1 MRCDTALRVKCLASF
16 TVVFAAWLAAA
27 AGASAQVGKAK
38 LPEGTK
44 VHRNLE
50 YVMGGHERQKLD
62 LYLPEKADS
71 PLPVIVWI
79 HGGAWSGG
87 SWSNPGQALAFVGQ
101 GYAVASIGHRFSQ
114 HAVFPAQIEDCK
126 AAVRWL
132 RANAKTYGLDPDH
145 IGVWG
150 ASSGGH
156 LAALLGTTGGVKDL
170 EGTGGNAGQS
180 SRVQAVVDFFGPTD
194 FLQMDAHA
202 VKGAKLKHDS
212 PISPESKLIGGA
224 IQQNVEKVKRTNPI
238 HYVSKDAPPFL
249 IAHGERDP
257 LVPCHQSE
265 LLHEALKQAGIEV
278 TYHKIPG
285 AGHGGKEFGTEEMQ
299 AAIQAFFD
307 KHLKGRHDGKAKTPP
322 QAR

>member
-1 MRCDTALRVKCLASF
+1 MSCNSVISVKCLGSLVVMPAVFFATASG
-16 TVVFAAWLAAA
+16 AAA
-27 AGASAQVGKAK
+27 QRGGSK

-44 VHRNLE
+44 VHRKLE
-50 YVMGGHERQKLD
+50 YVKGGHERQRLD
-62 LYLPEKADS
+62 LYVPAKADA

-87 SWSNPGQALAFVGQ
+87 SRANTGQALALVGK
-101 GYAVASIGHRFSQ
+101 GYAVASIGYRLSQ
-114 HAVFPAQIEDCK
+114 HAIFPAQIEDCK
-126 AAVRWL
+126 AAIRWL
-132 RANAKTYGLDPDH
+132 RANAQTYRLDPKH

-156 LAALLGTTGGVKDL
+156 LAALLGTTGGVKEL
-170 EGTGGNAGQS
+170 EGKGGNAGQS

-202 VKGAKLKHDS
+202 MKGSFLKHNPPS
-212 PISPESKLIGGA
+212 SPESRLIGGA
-224 IQQNVEKVKRTNPI
+224 IQKNVEKVKRANPI
-238 HYVSKDAPPFL
+238 QYVTKDAPPFL

-265 LLHEALKQAGIEV
+265 LLHEALKRAGVEV
-278 TYHKIPG
+278 AFYKLPG
-285 AGHGGKEFGTEEMQ
+285 AGHGGRGFGTDKMQ

-307 KHLKGRHDGKAKTPP
+307 KHLRGQPDGKAKTPP
-322 QAR
+322 QPR